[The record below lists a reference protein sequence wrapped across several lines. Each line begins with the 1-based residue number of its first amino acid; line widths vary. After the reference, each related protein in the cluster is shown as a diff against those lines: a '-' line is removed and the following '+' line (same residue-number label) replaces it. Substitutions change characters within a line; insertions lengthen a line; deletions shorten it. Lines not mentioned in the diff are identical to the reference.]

1 MGDELGANGRSA
13 SGNRRPPRA
22 RRGLGCLRSTS
33 APTKDPLQG
42 RTTRPRARR
51 SSSRAPPDP
60 PPTPPTPQPRPTPR
74 GPRKPRQPAACP
86 IAAPSQMPM
95 HSPNTA
101 PTKVAGPFPAATEPH
116 QTPQQ
121 LLAARGHVLRAA
133 GASAAAE
140 GSQQHQH
147 QHQQALTR
155 APPLATF
162 WTHTRPQ
169 TRLQAPPEPP
179 VHAGSGGS
187 RGGRR
192 RSRCCC
198 VFAHVAAAASRAR
211 THGSPGHN
219 FSTAIAISEVLK
231 PPRAPLARGFG
242 AENMTSAPLR
252 GTLRGYGWPLA
263 ARAVKLL
270 VP

>member
-1 MGDELGANGRSA
+1 MGAFRGPGC
-13 SGNRRPPRA
+13 
-22 RRGLGCLRSTS
+22 RRGALH
-33 APTKDPLQG
+33 AP
-42 RTTRPRARR
+42 
-51 SSSRAPPDP
+51 S
-60 PPTPPTPQPRPTPR
+60 QP
-74 GPRKPRQPAACP
+74 
-86 IAAPSQMPM
+86 PSQMPM
-95 HSPNTA
+95 HSPTTA
-101 PTKVAGPFPAATEPH
+101 PTKLAGPLPAAIKPH

-121 LLAARGHVLRAA
+121 LLAARGHVLGAA

-147 QHQQALTR
+147 QHQQAPTR

-162 WTHTRPQ
+162 WAPTHPQ

-179 VHAGSGGS
+179 VHAGSGGA

-198 VFAHVAAAASRAR
+198 VFAHVAAAACRAR

-242 AENMTSAPLR
+242 AENMTPEPL
-252 GTLRGYGWPLA
+252 LRVESMQSG
-263 ARAVKLL
+263 RFT
-270 VP
+270 

>member
-1 MGDELGANGRSA
+1 MVWAA
-13 SGNRRPPRA
+13 CAPPRHPQKTPSRGV
-22 RRGLGCLRSTS
+22 RRDHGQGEAASEAHQPPHRLHQRHSH
-33 APTKDPLQG
+33 AP
-42 RTTRPRARR
+42 RPA
-51 SSSRAPPDP
+51 AHPNPV
-60 PPTPPTPQPRPTPR
+60 TPPH
-74 GPRKPRQPAACP
+74 AP
-86 IAAPSQMPM
+86 IAGPSPMPM
-95 HSPNTA
+95 HSPTTA
-101 PTKVAGPFPAATEPH
+101 PTKLAGPLPAANKPH

-198 VFAHVAAAASRAR
+198 VFAYVAAAASRAR
-211 THGSPGHN
+211 
-219 FSTAIAISEVLK
+219 K
-231 PPRAPLARGFG
+231 PFLGLSDGTTELLQPACA
-242 AENMTSAPLR
+242 ASAPRHVRWLPMIQR
-252 GTLRGYGWPLA
+252 SCF
-263 ARAVKLL
+263 ARVIATFILL
-270 VP
+270 KSL

>member
-1 MGDELGANGRSA
+1 MAATWRQRHDRRAARVAIS
-13 SGNRRPPRA
+13 RRPRRRESAYWWFVGSVVLRRPRLLLFPLA
-22 RRGLGCLRSTS
+22 P
-33 APTKDPLQG
+33 APTWIFSCQFG
-42 RTTRPRARR
+42 A
-51 SSSRAPPDP
+51 SAAPPDP

-74 GPRKPRQPAACP
+74 GPRKPRHPAACP

-95 HSPNTA
+95 HSPTTA
-101 PTKVAGPFPAATEPH
+101 PTKLARPLLAATKPH

-140 GSQQHQH
+140 GSQQQQH

-242 AENMTSAPLR
+242 AENMTPPPLPC
-252 GTLRGYGWPLA
+252 WHCQ
-263 ARAVKLL
+263 
-270 VP
+270 